1 MSKQRTIF
9 CKFHNYKHIVKVL
22 EISNYLN
29 GTYISLNEDS
39 SQETLT
45 YRKKLWKEVKQLQS
59 KGNIDY
65 INYVK

>member
-9 CKFHNYKHIVKVL
+9 YKFHNYKHIVKVL
-22 EISNYLN
+22 QISKNLN
-29 GTYISLNEDS
+29 GTNIPLNEDS

-45 YRKKLWKEVKQLQS
+45 YRKKLLKEVKQLQS
-59 KGNIDY
+59 EGKIDY

>member
-22 EISNYLN
+22 QISNYLN
-29 GTYISLNEDS
+29 GTYISLNKDS

-45 YRKKLWKEVKQLQS
+45 YRKKL
-59 KGNIDY
+59 
-65 INYVK
+65 